1 MSARRREGQA
11 EAFCAQ
17 CVCVAAMCGGTPRGC
32 YEAERADD
40 LHAGSEAHER
50 EQTRGGGG
58 ACGTR
63 RS

>member
-1 MSARRREGQA
+1 MRAEGQA

-17 CVCVAAMCGGTPRGC
+17 CVCVAAMCGGTPRDC
-32 YEAERADD
+32 YQAERGDESYASGEVQD
-40 LHAGSEAHER
+40 R